1 MEDSPGLQ
9 QEIAALKERLRDTR
23 ELYREVCV
31 LLFFRHGITP
41 TANRLYQLVRRGS
54 MSTPAEVLRQF
65 WQDLRERSKVRLEQP
80 GLPDEFRE
88 LGGELLSTLWTRALA
103 LAQAD
108 LSALKDEARQ
118 ATDTALQVKAATHAE
133 LTALRERVA
142 VLETQLQAALAR
154 EMEAARDLATN
165 QGRFASMT
173 EMLRDSGQEML
184 LLRQELAAS
193 QRDVARAVGEAN
205 ALRVQLGLLA
215 TRGRRP
221 VPGLPGAA
229 DPGQEPLELEIV
241 PPVSSPEPEPRRAPE
256 PEPEPGPEP
265 ETTAAKP
272 APSADPQSP

>member
-103 LAQAD
+103 LAQSD
-108 LSALKDEARQ
+108 LSALKEEARQ
-118 ATDTALQVKAATHAE
+118 ATDTATQMKAATHAE
-133 LTALRERVA
+133 LIALRERVA

-184 LLRQELAAS
+184 LLRHELAAS

-229 DPGQEPLELEIV
+229 DPGQEPLELETP
-241 PPVSSPEPEPRRAPE
+241 PPVSSTEPNPR
-256 PEPEPGPEP
+256 PEPGPEP

-272 APSADPQSP
+272 APTADPPRP

>member
-9 QEIAALKERLRDTR
+9 QEIAELKERLRDTR

>member
-1 MEDSPGLQ
+1 LTKELSMEDSPGLQ
-9 QEIAALKERLRDTR
+9 QEIAALKDRVRDTR

-41 TANRLYQLVRRGS
+41 TANRLYQFVRRGS
-54 MSTPAEVLRQF
+54 MSTPADVLRQF

-80 GLPDEFRE
+80 GLPDEFRA
-88 LGGELLSTLWTRALA
+88 LGGELLSTLWTRAFA

-108 LSALKDEARQ
+108 LSALREEARQ
-118 ATDTALQVKAATHAE
+118 ASEAAASLQASNRAE
-133 LTALRERVA
+133 RLALRERA
-142 VLETQLQAALAR
+142 EALEAQLQAALAR
-154 EMEAARDLATN
+154 EVETARELATN

-229 DPGQEPLELEIV
+229 DPGQEPLELV
-241 PPVSSPEPEPRRAPE
+241 PE
-256 PEPEPGPEP
+256 PEPEPPVSSPGPDP
-265 ETTAAKP
+265 ETPAGEP
-272 APSADPQSP
+272 APNPDSPKP